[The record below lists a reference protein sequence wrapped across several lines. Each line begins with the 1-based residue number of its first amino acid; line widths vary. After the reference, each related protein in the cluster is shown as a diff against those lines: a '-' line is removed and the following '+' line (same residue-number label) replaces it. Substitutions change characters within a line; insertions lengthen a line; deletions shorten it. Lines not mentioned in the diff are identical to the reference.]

1 MINEKK
7 LTKKEIKEREKIM
20 QALKEYC
27 DEDQD
32 DFEPFI
38 GVRK

>member
-1 MINEKK
+1 MNEVKK
-7 LTKKEIKEREKIM
+7 LTKKQKEKIE
-20 QALKEYC
+20 QAYIEYC

-38 GVRK
+38 GVVK